1 MKDFIIFNT
10 KAQALN
16 YIKRNKSCNYSFSEG
31 CGCCFNQAR
40 MFLNGKKL
48 VLSKVSS
55 HAGNVSA
62 SATII
67 GKIKNI
73 R

>member
-1 MKDFIIFNT
+1 MFITFNT

-16 YIKRNKSCNYSFSEG
+16 YIKRNKKCNYYHSEG
-31 CGCCFNQAR
+31 CGCCFSHGSLSLKEN
-40 MFLNGKKL
+40 KL
-48 VLSKVSS
+48 LLTKVSS
-55 HAGNVSA
+55 YAGNVSA

-67 GKIKNI
+67 GKIKKI

>member
-1 MKDFIIFNT
+1 MFITFNT

-16 YIKRNKSCNYSFSEG
+16 YIKRNKSCNYNYSEG
-31 CGCCFNQAR
+31 CGCCFTQGSLSLTGN
-40 MFLNGKKL
+40 KL
-48 VLSKVSS
+48 LLTKVSS
-55 HAGNVSA
+55 YAGNVSA

-67 GKIKNI
+67 GKVKNC